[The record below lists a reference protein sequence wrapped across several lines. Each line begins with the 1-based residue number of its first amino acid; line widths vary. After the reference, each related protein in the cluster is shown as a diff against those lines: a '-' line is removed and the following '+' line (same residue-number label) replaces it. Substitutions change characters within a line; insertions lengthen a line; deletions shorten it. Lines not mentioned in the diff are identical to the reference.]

1 MNEPT
6 HLEPTAPEP
15 SNLELL
21 QARYLNHLQLL
32 NYSPRTIAAMPSTF
46 KLLARFMAEVKLHDV
61 QALTSTHLL
70 DFQRWLY
77 YEPTWKDTARGV
89 ASQNRVLSVV
99 RGFFKFLKQEGYT
112 GHDPA
117 AQMLLAREPDAL
129 PRNVLTPQEARRII
143 EAPDVQ
149 TALGYRDRTLLEV
162 LYATGIRKNEL
173 MNLNVADVNLDEEL
187 LRINEGKG
195 GRDRVVPLSGIA
207 CSFLESYIKGVRPE
221 LLQGNNSRRLFI
233 SLRGRPMARNT
244 VGAVV
249 EKYARQAKIK
259 KHVTCHL
266 WRHTC
271 ATHLLKNNANLR
283 HVQEML
289 GHRSLATTERYLRL
303 TIADLK
309 EAHRKFHPREKSTR
323 AADARQE
330 NGA

>member
-1 MNEPT
+1 MNDGNNFELLT
-6 HLEPTAPEP
+6 ERYL
-15 SNLELL
+15 SNLEM
-21 QARYLNHLQLL
+21 L
-32 NYSPRTIAAMPSTF
+32 NYSPATVITRRVHF
-46 KLLARFMAEVKLHDV
+46 RVFARFMAEMKLRDV
-61 QALTSTHLL
+61 QATTTSQLL

-77 YEPTWKDTARGV
+77 YEPTYKDTART
-89 ASQNRVLSVV
+89 ATTQNQVL
-99 RGFFKFLKQEGYT
+99 GTIKHFFKFLKQQGVIARN
-112 GHDPA
+112 PA
-117 AQMLLAREPDAL
+117 LEVEYARQPDAL
-129 PRNVLTPQEARRII
+129 PRNILTPEEARKII

-149 TALGYRDRTLLEV
+149 TLIGYRDRTLLEV

-173 MNLNVADVNLDEEL
+173 MSLNVADVNLEEEL
-187 LRINEGKG
+187 LRINNGKG

-221 LLQGNNSRRLFI
+221 LLKGNKSKRLFI
-233 SLRGRPMARNT
+233 SLLAQPMARNT
-244 VGAVV
+244 VGGVI
-249 EKYARQAKIK
+249 EKYARKAKIK

-303 TIADLK
+303 TITDLK

-323 AADARQE
+323 AANARKQ

>member
-1 MNEPT
+1 MSDDNQ
-6 HLEPTAPEP
+6 
-15 SNLELL
+15 LELL
-21 QARYLNHLQLL
+21 TERYLSHLQML
-32 NYSPRTIAAMPSTF
+32 NYSPASVVTRRAHF
-46 KLLARFMAEVKLHDV
+46 RVLARFMAEVKLSDP
-61 QALTSTHLL
+61 QAMTTTQLL

-77 YEPTWKDTARGV
+77 YEPTYKDTART
-89 ASQNRVLSVV
+89 ATTQNQVLGTVKH
-99 RGFFKFLKQEGYT
+99 FFKFLKQQGVIARN
-112 GHDPA
+112 PA
-117 AQMLLAREPDAL
+117 LEVEYARQPDAL
-129 PRNVLTPQEARRII
+129 PRNILTPEEARKII

-149 TALGYRDRTLLEV
+149 TLIGYRDRTLLEV

-173 MNLNVADVNLDEEL
+173 MSLNVADVNLEEEL
-187 LRINEGKG
+187 LRINNGKG

-221 LLQGNNSRRLFI
+221 LLKGNKSKRLFI
-233 SLRGRPMARNT
+233 SLLGQPMARNT
-244 VGAVV
+244 VGGVI
-249 EKYARQAKIK
+249 EKYARKARIK

-303 TIADLK
+303 TITDLK

-323 AADARQE
+323 AANARQK